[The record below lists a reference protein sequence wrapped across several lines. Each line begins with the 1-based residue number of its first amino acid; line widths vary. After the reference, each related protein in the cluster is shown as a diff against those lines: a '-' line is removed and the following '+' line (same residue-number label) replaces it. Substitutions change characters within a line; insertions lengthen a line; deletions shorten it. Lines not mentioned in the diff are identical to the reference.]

1 VLGRKLSLS
10 EALSSRSYLSQCR
23 FAHCR
28 SHGRSHGGFPIP
40 KDLGLR
46 KRAVNVFTAE
56 LLLQSDDDDDDLL
69 SPDLNRDLTRRFRL
83 GFALLRGGSRIKPGH
98 HDHRAGVLSLEGPG
112 CPLEHS
118 VLPAWPA

>member
-1 VLGRKLSLS
+1 LRPPCDRSPLSFGFLGDLS
-10 EALSSRSYLSQCR
+10 
-23 FAHCR
+23 
-28 SHGRSHGGFPIP
+28 P
-40 KDLGLR
+40 
-46 KRAVNVFTAE
+46 
-56 LLLQSDDDDDDLL
+56 DDSDLL